1 MAKIGVYGG
10 AFNPPHKG
18 HHLLAKQAV
27 AKLSLDKL
35 IIIPSLISPHKKT
48 DTVTPAQDRLAMC
61 RLAFEDIEN
70 AEVSD
75 MELRR
80 GGVSYTS
87 DTLKILKGQYPG
99 DELMFLMGDDMFL
112 SFDTWNEP
120 EVISALATLTV
131 FLRDRSKGN
140 EVLEKAIDL
149 KLKYNA
155 KTAFVKNVVYEA
167 ASSEIRADFEDMSSK
182 LQNSVSKYIVER
194 GLYNNPYTAVIKKLE
209 DYIENNISESR
220 KKHIYGTKEEAVKLA
235 ERYNADVN
243 KAAIAALL
251 HDTTKELDEKTHL
264 DIIEKYN
271 PAVYG
276 NEKEVYKLLHQITGA
291 VYAVEKFGV
300 DDCDV
305 VNAVRYHTTGR
316 AGMSLLEKII
326 FIADF
331 IEPTRDYEGVE
342 KIRKYAYDDLD
353 ATCYIALDFTIKTL
367 EAEGKMVNRQTIEAY
382 NYYADGSFIQ

>member
-35 IIIPSLISPHKKT
+35 IIIPSFISPHKET
-48 DTVTPAQDRLAMC
+48 DTVTPAQDRLEMC
-61 RLAFEDIEN
+61 RIAFADIEN

-75 MELRR
+75 MELQR

-87 DTLKILKGQYPG
+87 DTLKILKGQYPSH
-99 DELMFLMGDDMFL
+99 ELVFLMGDDMFL
-112 SFDTWNEP
+112 SFDTWNKP
-120 EVISALATLTV
+120 EVISALATLAV

-140 EVLEKAIDL
+140 EILEKAIDL

-155 KTAFVKNVVYEA
+155 KIVFVKNIVYEA
-167 ASSEIRADFEDMSSK
+167 ASSEIRTDFSEMSSR
-182 LQNSVSKYIVER
+182 LQNSVSRYIVER
-194 GLYNNPYTAVIKKLE
+194 GLYNNPYTDTVKKLE
-209 DYIENNISESR
+209 DYIEKNISEKR
-220 KKHIYGTKEEAVKLA
+220 KRHIFGTRDEAVKLA

-243 KAAIAALL
+243 KALIAALL
-251 HDTTKELDEKTHL
+251 HDTTKEFDEKTHL
-264 DIIEKYN
+264 EIIEKYN
-271 PAVYG
+271 PAVRDD
-276 NEKEVYKLLHQITGA
+276 EKVVYKLLHQITGA
-291 VYAVEKFGV
+291 VYVTEKFGV
-300 DDCDV
+300 TDCDII
-305 VNAVRYHTTGR
+305 NAVRYHTTGR

-342 KIRKYAYDDLD
+342 QIRKYAYDDLD
-353 ATCYIALDFTIKTL
+353 ATCCIALEFTIKTL
-367 EAEGKMVNRQTIEAY
+367 EAEGKTVNRQTIEAY
-382 NYYADGSFIQ
+382 NYYADGSRL